1 MAIPPQNL
9 ELWTGNEQ
17 IGGRVMGLDWQ
28 ARHTGIG
35 EVVNEGTLT
44 ASVAKVSDLVPAW
57 NQLVIQA
64 GQQLENTRAYHE
76 PIASIGDY
84 SLFDVDLILDGWLTD
99 GHDYVHPVCGTVPG
113 PIPSTLPGRL
123 AAILAARLPPP
134 LWFWAESVAAGELRI
149 KCVAVAGADSYDV
162 YDGETLLGNVPSSG
176 WQTISVAAGSY
187 SVRMGA
193 VDGGQVGILS
203 FPVGMEVA

>member
-1 MAIPPQNL
+1 MAISPENL
-9 ELWTGNEQ
+9 ELWTGNER
-17 IGGRVMGLDWQ
+17 IGSRVLAVDWQ

-35 EVVNEGTLT
+35 EVVSEGTLMG
-44 ASVAKVSDLVPAW
+44 SVAKQADLVPAW
-57 NQLVIQA
+57 NHLVIQA
-64 GQQLENTRAYHE
+64 EQRLENTRAYHE

-84 SLFDVDLILDGWLTD
+84 SLFDADLILGGWLTD
-99 GHDYVHPVCGTVPG
+99 GDGYEHPVCGTVPG

-134 LWFWAESVAAGELRI
+134 LWFWAESISAGQLRV
-149 KCVAVAGADSYDV
+149 KCVAVAGADSYNV
-162 YDGETLLGNVPSSG
+162 YDGETLLGNVPSNA
-176 WQTISVAAGSY
+176 WQTINVPAGFY

-203 FPVGMEVA
+203 FPVGVEVA